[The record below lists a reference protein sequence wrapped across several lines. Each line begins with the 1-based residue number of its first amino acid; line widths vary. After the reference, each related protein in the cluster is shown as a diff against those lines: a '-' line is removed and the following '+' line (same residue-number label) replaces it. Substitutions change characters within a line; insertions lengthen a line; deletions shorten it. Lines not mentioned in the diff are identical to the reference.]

1 MPLDVGMRRGT
12 SGFESRADSTCA
24 KIKTLAPATITT
36 YLPKM
41 QQYLV
46 RHPKNDITFDFAII
60 KPFELKS
67 FVLDIFAKQ
76 IPDCLINIKLCL
88 ECRIGYSA
96 PPHEVMR
103 TVTSP
108 LDLGGRKIS

>member
-60 KPFELKS
+60 KPLEHKS

-76 IPDCLINIKLCL
+76 ILDSLINIKLCL
-88 ECRIGYSA
+88 ECRIGYNA
-96 PPHEVMR
+96 PPHKAMR
-103 TVTSP
+103 TVTSL